1 MANIDHLIQ
10 FNDQRLS
17 DAQISDLLDDAPVM
31 QVVNAVAAS
40 NGTNHRYKKQ
50 TTASSAAFRT
60 VDGGVTKT
68 RSADTQVDV
77 TLKVLDASFKMDV
90 AEADGY
96 RFGRD
101 AYLEIELMRSLKQAF
116 FAAESQMIRGTNY
129 DANGFAG
136 LEDNADLNAVAD
148 AMVYNAGGTTADVQ
162 SSVYLIRSGDD
173 DLSYVAGNDG
183 NITFNT
189 EDEPS
194 IIEVTDTG
202 TATYPAYYV
211 PVTGWGGLQ
220 KGGLRSVARICNLG
234 TDTGASL
241 DDDKI
246 AEALSLFPASRQP
259 NLIIMNRASL
269 KQLQQSRTAT
279 NVTGAPAPFPSEAFG
294 IPVVVTDAIVSTE
307 AVVS

>member
-1 MANIDHLIQ
+1 MSLTHLVQ
-10 FNDQRLS
+10 FNDQNLS
-17 DAQISDLLDDAPVM
+17 DAQISDILDDAPVM

-50 TTASSAAFRT
+50 TTASSAGFRAI
-60 VDGGVTKT
+60 DGGVTKT

-189 EDEPS
+189 EDDPS
-194 IIEVTDTG
+194 IIEVTDSG
-202 TATYPAYYV
+202 TDVYPAYYV

-220 KGGLRSVARICNLG
+220 KGGLRSVARIANIG
-234 TDTGASL
+234 DSATL

-246 AEALSLFPASRQP
+246 AEALALFPASRQP
-259 NLIIMNRASL
+259 NLIVMNRASL

-279 NVTGAPAPFPSEAFG
+279 NVTGAPAYCYQRNWRTGSVPQRSIRYSSG
-294 IPVVVTDAIVSTE
+294 CD
-307 AVVS
+307 